1 MNRSKSIADKKTSI
15 ATDQMKKPIKTIKG
29 SAGGELKKPKK
40 MKMSSLL
47 PCEFDNSLHEDIQK
61 EEEFR

>member
-1 MNRSKSIADKKTSI
+1 MNRSKSIADKKT
-15 ATDQMKKPIKTIKG
+15 ALDQVKAIKINKKP
-29 SAGGELKKPKK
+29 AGGELKKPKK

-47 PCEFDNSLHEDIQK
+47 PCEFENSLHEDIQK

>member
-1 MNRSKSIADKKTSI
+1 MNRSKSIADKKT
-15 ATDQMKKPIKTIKG
+15 ALDQVKAIKINKKST
-29 SAGGELKKPKK
+29 GGELKKPKK

-47 PCEFDNSLHEDIQK
+47 PCEFENSLHEDIQK